1 MSAPDAFLD
10 TKVIVYLLSAD
21 ARKADI
27 AEALVAAGGIVSV
40 QVLNE
45 AVAVARRK
53 LALPWA
59 EIQAWLAAVRACCR
73 VAPLT
78 EADHDLALDLA
89 LDLAACHGPWYDALI
104 VASALH
110 GGASILL
117 TEDLQHGQRFG
128 GRLRVVDPFRG

>member
-10 TKVIVYLLSAD
+10 TNVIVYLLSAD
-21 ARKADI
+21 TRKADI

-73 VAPLT
+73 VVPLT

-89 LDLAACHGPWYDALI
+89 TRHGLAWYDALI

-110 GGASILL
+110 GGASTLL

>member
-10 TKVIVYLLSAD
+10 TNVIVYLLSAD
-21 ARKADI
+21 TRKADI

-59 EIQAWLAAVRACCR
+59 EIRAWLAAVRACCR
-73 VAPLT
+73 VVPLT
-78 EADHDLALDLA
+78 EADHAPRA
-89 LDLAACHGPWYDALI
+89 RPRDASRPGM
-104 VASALH
+104 VRRADRRQPRCTA
-110 GGASILL
+110 
-117 TEDLQHGQRFG
+117 
-128 GRLRVVDPFRG
+128 GRAPC

>member
-10 TKVIVYLLSAD
+10 TNVLVYLLSAD
-21 ARKADI
+21 TRKADI
-27 AEALVAAGGIVSV
+27 AETLVAAGGIVSV

-89 LDLAACHGPWYDALI
+89 TRHGLAWYDALI

-110 GGASILL
+110 SGASTLL

-128 GRLRVVDPFRG
+128 GRLRVVDPFSG

>member
-1 MSAPDAFLD
+1 MPDAFLD
-10 TKVIVYLLSAD
+10 TNVLVYLLSAD
-21 ARKADI
+21 TRKADI
-27 AEALVAAGGIVSV
+27 AEALVAAGGIVLV

-78 EADHDLALDLA
+78 EAEHGLA
-89 LDLAACHGPWYDALI
+89 LDLAARHGLAWYDALI
-104 VASALH
+104 VASALQS
-110 GGASILL
+110 GAGTLL